1 MQQDPHRKAEPC
13 IRSTA
18 AFPSRISEQEWRTT
32 HRTSKWKGRMPA
44 AGLPTSKRQQQQK
57 KTFPASDF
65 SHARE
70 MKGAEGKGRS
80 RGKSH
85 WRPQAKAR
93 DVESVRGKGAESVA
107 GGEHVTQAGNSICEV
122 LTLTVIAVTGDKT
135 PVLPSTRGPCVFAH
149 IPWEPWADGKRSQRG
164 AHGERGSDV
173 SPCLSSTNPPAELA
187 PRPRSTY
194 PANSIIAIVKSQ
206 HRAHGTAELPFVIT
220 AFFFGAASV
229 MGCRERIRGA
239 GTARISQALCSH
251 FQNWAWE

>member
-44 AGLPTSKRQQQQK
+44 AGLPTSKRQQQKK

-65 SHARE
+65 CHARE

-107 GGEHVTQAGNSICEV
+107 GGEHVTQAGNSISEV

-135 PVLPSTRGPCVFAH
+135 PVLPSSRGPCVFAH
-149 IPWEPWADGKRSQRG
+149 IPWEPWADGKRSQRR

-173 SPCLSSTNPPAELA
+173 SPCLSSTNPRQSWHP
-187 PRPRSTY
+187 
-194 PANSIIAIVKSQ
+194 
-206 HRAHGTAELPFVIT
+206 AHGALTQPIQLLLSSSHNTEPTGQPSYPSLSRRF
-220 AFFFGAASV
+220 SLEQ
-229 MGCRERIRGA
+229 RQWWGA
-239 GTARISQALCSH
+239 GSG
-251 FQNWAWE
+251 